1 MMNGNTN
8 FASAIEA
15 LRAER
20 GDSVELGEISE
31 VVDSL
36 LQTLTGDV
44 SADDLKVYRELETL
58 AAYISKAREE
68 IAAIQPREIQAEHI
82 PSATDEL
89 DAIVAATEEAT
100 GTILDAAEALEGL
113 AEKADEETGREIGEI
128 VTRVYEACNFQD
140 ITGQRITKVV
150 KTLQHIEV
158 ELDKIVGLFGDGDAD
173 EEPKAKK
180 PDDGAKTD
188 KSLLNGP
195 QLSENAATQEE
206 IDALLAS
213 FD

>member
-1 MMNGNTN
+1 MNGNAS

-58 AAYISKAREE
+58 AAYIGRAREE

-158 ELDKIVGLFGDGDAD
+158 ELDKIVGLFGDDDGG
-173 EEPKAKK
+173 EKPKAKK
-180 PDDGAKTD
+180 PDDGSKTD
-188 KSLLNGP
+188 ESLLNGP